1 MAELLE
7 RNHAHDRFGGGKGQ
21 TGLERALVGGHSIL
35 TVTSQYPHSILTVT
49 SQYPH
54 EKTRAEIK
62 IVAFYKK
69 YQILGGVLLFKM
81 ANLLPDWVFS

>member
-7 RNHAHDRFGGGKGQ
+7 RNHAHDRLGGGKGQ
-21 TGLERALVGGHSIL
+21 TGLERALVRGHSIL
-35 TVTSQYPHSILTVT
+35 TVTSQYPHSILTVA

-62 IVAFYKK
+62 TIAFIKT
-69 YQILGGVLLFKM
+69 YQILGGALLFKNDEL
-81 ANLLPDWVFS
+81 AS